1 MQMTEGMCFGE
12 WAIIYN
18 IERSASAYVMEES
31 HLFSIDKEKFKMIFA
46 KWLFKAE
53 NDRRDFIKKTIPF
66 LSTIPEIRFEE
77 YYKRSVFATF
87 YRRNEIIYDD
97 NTLTG
102 SLYCIYQGECSLQ
115 NKAGSYYKTLLSE
128 HINKKHINYT
138 TLFDIITELKKKK
151 EKKEI
156 KTNQVNETLMRLGVG
171 GIGGLEICC
180 GVTKMRHICISSS
193 QITTILRV
201 DIMNIPEAREK
212 IIKSLLD
219 IYLNVEKFIH
229 TQYIEKKKQT
239 KLINYRNPLRKQ
251 KEQSLIGYLT
261 YAGTVEYNDKFF
273 DIDSAGMI
281 KDTEKNEM
289 VLCDVNKYYEIEG
302 RVDTKNIPLDK
313 EMEFKKKID
322 IIKVRTVNDKL
333 TKETLNKVDNLTDRN
348 NVEYVN
354 NFFTNNKERKRRKG
368 KLMISSMKNIFNNKM
383 LLTLSSLTTKFNTER
398 YNNFLKSTRQ
408 DTGSKETKRAFSNET
423 HNSYNFDSGMFKLP
437 FITLSN
443 KL

>member
-1 MQMTEGMCFGE
+1 
-12 WAIIYN
+12 
-18 IERSASAYVMEES
+18 
-31 HLFSIDKEKFKMIFA
+31 
-46 KWLFKAE
+46 
-53 NDRRDFIKKTIPF
+53 
-66 LSTIPEIRFEE
+66 
-77 YYKRSVFATF
+77 
-87 YRRNEIIYDD
+87 
-97 NTLTG
+97 
-102 SLYCIYQGECSLQ
+102 
-115 NKAGSYYKTLLSE
+115 
-128 HINKKHINYT
+128 
-138 TLFDIITELKKKK
+138 
-151 EKKEI
+151 
-156 KTNQVNETLMRLGVG
+156 
-171 GIGGLEICC
+171 
-180 GVTKMRHICISSS
+180 
-193 QITTILRV
+193 
-201 DIMNIPEAREK
+201 MNIPEAREK